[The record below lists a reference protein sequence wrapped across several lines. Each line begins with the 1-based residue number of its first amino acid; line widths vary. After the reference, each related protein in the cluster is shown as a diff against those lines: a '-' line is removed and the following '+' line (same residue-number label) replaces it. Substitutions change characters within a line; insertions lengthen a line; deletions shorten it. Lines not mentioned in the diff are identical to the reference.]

1 LPVRPEM
8 QKAGPSTS
16 VTVPLVPSDGLA
28 DDVHGLVTASQ
39 DSNGNF
45 HYRRSGI
52 RMKAMSEP
60 VLVIEDLQ
68 AGTGQAAP
76 ILRGVSLA
84 VAAGEVHVLMGPNG
98 SGKST
103 LAKTLL
109 ASPNYE
115 VTSGRVLFKG
125 EDITALSTEERAQ
138 RGLFLGF
145 QHPEEFA
152 GVTVLNFLRQAMSAR
167 KGFDMSVLEVRL
179 ALMDWMKRLSVDPK
193 FMDRYL
199 NDGFSG
205 GEKKRSEVL
214 QLALLEPDM
223 AILDETDSGLDI
235 DALRVV
241 SEGINEVRRERPE
254 MGVLL
259 ITHYQRILRY
269 LTPDVVHIFV
279 GGRIVE
285 SGGVE
290 IAERLEGEGYE
301 AFRGAE
307 VSP

>member
-1 LPVRPEM
+1 
-8 QKAGPSTS
+8 
-16 VTVPLVPSDGLA
+16 
-28 DDVHGLVTASQ
+28 
-39 DSNGNF
+39 
-45 HYRRSGI
+45 
-52 RMKAMSEP
+52 MSAEP
-60 VLVIEDLQ
+60 VLLIEDLH
-68 AGTGQAAP
+68 AGTGAAE
-76 ILRGVSLA
+76 ILRGVSLS
-84 VAAGEVHVLMGPNG
+84 VAPGEIHVLMGPNG

-103 LAKTLL
+103 LAKTLM

-115 VTSGRVLFKG
+115 LSSGRVVLKG
-125 EDITALSTEERAQ
+125 EDITGLSTEERAQ

-179 ALMDWMKRLSVDPK
+179 ALMDWMKRLSVDPG

-235 DALRVV
+235 DALKIVA
-241 SEGINEVRRERPE
+241 EGINEVRRERPE

-285 SGGVE
+285 SGGLE
-290 IAERLEGEGYE
+290 LAERLEKDGYE
-301 AFRGAE
+301 AFRGADITR
-307 VSP
+307 